1 MPQLTL
7 RQVQALKLIADGL
20 SIDQVADEMFISR
33 SGAEKLLGGVRKRL
47 SARTLAQSVAI
58 AINQGLILLLLFS
71 AITGS
76 VDIQRVR
83 TRTRT
88 RSGRKELYANPQ
100 YPEII

>member
-1 MPQLTL
+1 MAQLTP
-7 RQVQALKLIADGL
+7 RQVEALKLIADGM

-33 SGAEKLLGGVRKRL
+33 SGAEKLLGQVRKRL
-47 SARTLAQSVAI
+47 TARTLAQSVAI
-58 AINQGLILLLLFS
+58 AIRQGLILLLIFS
-71 AITGS
+71 TVTSS